1 MRHPHDL
8 NRSLRQ
14 WVALASVLITKPKV
28 FILDEPTKMMDA
40 AFLAKVMERLL
51 KYRDQGGTILMVTHD
66 AVMADH
72 YS

>member
-1 MRHPHDL
+1 M
-8 NRSLRQ
+8 
-14 WVALASVLITKPKV
+14 LITKPKV